1 MLPLSFLLSFIFFS
15 IRQILVFLKF
25 YKSSLHG
32 YHSVLSINFNAL
44 KQFLDSKESK
54 LHFSKFV
61 KMHEEKEAGQS
72 APLERNHSY
81 TSALQKGTTNPSTF
95 FRRLI
100 QVPLKPQSYKKN
112 DNDNLWNYNRRF
124 LHRILHNQHD
134 ATIWEGNLQF
144 IYTNLDT
151 SYKNSLSGNK
161 LEYLAISRGTRAHIR
176 AATETLWIK
185 LFIELL
191 PCLSREKAL
200 LHKMDELTI
209 TDFMDRCSNIHIK
222 QPRRHSQRLLQPI
235 RHRRANCCL

>member
-54 LHFSKFV
+54 LHFSTFM
-61 KMHEEKEAGQS
+61 KMHEEKEAGNLLHWKG
-72 APLERNHSY
+72 AIHI
-81 TSALQKGTTNPSTF
+81 SALQKGTTNPSTF

-134 ATIWEGNLQF
+134 ATIWECSLQF

-191 PCLSREKAL
+191 PCLSREKSL

-209 TDFMDRCSNIHIK
+209 IDFMDRYSNIHIK
-222 QPRRHSQRLLQPI
+222 QPRRHSQCLFQSI